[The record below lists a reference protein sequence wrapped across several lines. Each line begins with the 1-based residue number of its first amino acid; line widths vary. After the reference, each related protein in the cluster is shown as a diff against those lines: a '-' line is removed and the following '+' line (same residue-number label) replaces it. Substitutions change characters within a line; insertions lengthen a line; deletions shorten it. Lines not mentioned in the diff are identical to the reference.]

1 MIQLHLRLTL
11 ALPSSLRYFYLAIF
25 FARLRCICFN
35 CKYSWKI
42 IFLQLLYTLSA
53 VNSVNSFVN
62 LTSESPIKANSF
74 VETSAKSFPS
84 LSASLDVPCSV
95 TFCVIVAYEQKSTS
109 VDSVRFCRL
118 LLRSRTLFIRTC
130 FLSDVLRVLLS
141 RLKFREELQQSYL
154 QDHPPFFP
162 RACFLFFFFSSICLF
177 FSISLIWGCSFE
189 RFSWSF
195 CDNVIVLSSFIVSF
209 PLAST
214 RSFRQ

>member
-1 MIQLHLRLTL
+1 M
-11 ALPSSLRYFYLAIF
+11 
-25 FARLRCICFN
+25 
-35 CKYSWKI
+35 
-42 IFLQLLYTLSA
+42 LYTLSA

-162 RACFLFFFFSSICLF
+162 GTCFLVFFLFNLPFLLNFSHLG
-177 FSISLIWGCSFE
+177 L
-189 RFSWSF
+189 
-195 CDNVIVLSSFIVSF
+195 
-209 PLAST
+209 
-214 RSFRQ
+214 